1 MIRKE
6 ERTLRGQI
14 IYISGIINKHNRFT
28 KREFVIKTDDE
39 DYPQEIKCE
48 ILKEKYF
55 HHLDGR
61 AEGDFVVVSF
71 NLKGRS
77 WVNPK
82 GETIYFN
89 TIESWK
95 IAITSELDS
104 QQARDNKMFE
114 TIDEAKAYKA
124 KFIDKPANDLPF

>member
-14 IYISGIINKHNRFT
+14 IYISGIINKNRFT

-55 HHLDGR
+55 HHLDGW

-114 TIDEAKAYKA
+114 RVDQAKAKQA
-124 KFIDKPANDLPF
+124 EADDNPANDLPF